1 MSAIFSQEDAEALL
15 ASEEFRRFLF
25 AAIQAAGILGHYAP
39 ANGHMGRDLA
49 HFEGRRSL
57 GFELLMLADAGQPEP
72 LRSPEGL
79 ATLDLIL
86 REALNP
92 KPKPKDKTR
101 GNRKPDSSI
110 DRYAVLGGDD

>member
-1 MSAIFSQEDAEALL
+1 MSGFDGDDAEYLL
-15 ASEEFRRFLF
+15 NRPEFLRFLF
-25 AAIQAAGILGHYAP
+25 AAIQGAGILGQYAP
-39 ANGHMGRDLA
+39 ANGQMGRDLG

-72 LRSPEGL
+72 LRSPEAL

-92 KPKPKDKTR
+92 KPKPKDKQR
-101 GNRKPDSSI
+101 DHRKPDPSL
-110 DRYAVLGGDD
+110 DRYAALGGDD